1 MKRAIVLGSTGYI
14 GSAVVKSL
22 IDENILVLAIGRRSF
37 DEAQKILPLE
47 SDKVSYVQIH
57 AENITQLVKWKKW
70 ANKNETVFFNFLWS
84 GDQRLTDGKIAD
96 QLENVTLSSNA
107 IKVSKEI
114 GCIKYINVGTQDEA
128 LLESCL
134 KVDWK
139 FGKCHTNSIYYTNS
153 KLISRDMSTL
163 IAYMEKIDY
172 IHTRFSLA
180 VDSELL
186 ARGYLA
192 ESLKILKN
200 GGEIEPVKNKQ
211 LYDLIDLHDLA
222 CAYVAIGKYGKN
234 KANYFIGTGN
244 PKSLTE
250 FFSLFLDFKNNTNLT
265 KIKTSP
271 SKSEVQE
278 LFDTNLLF
286 EDTGFKIKR
295 NFKEISK
302 RICKL

>member
-1 MKRAIVLGSTGYI
+1 
-14 GSAVVKSL
+14 
-22 IDENILVLAIGRRSF
+22 
-37 DEAQKILPLE
+37 
-47 SDKVSYVQIH
+47 
-57 AENITQLVKWKKW
+57 
-70 ANKNETVFFNFLWS
+70 
-84 GDQRLTDGKIAD
+84 
-96 QLENVTLSSNA
+96 
-107 IKVSKEI
+107 
-114 GCIKYINVGTQDEA
+114 
-128 LLESCL
+128 
-134 KVDWK
+134 
-139 FGKCHTNSIYYTNS
+139 
-153 KLISRDMSTL
+153 MSTL

-234 KANYFIGTGN
+234 N
-244 PKSLTE
+244 PRPLTE